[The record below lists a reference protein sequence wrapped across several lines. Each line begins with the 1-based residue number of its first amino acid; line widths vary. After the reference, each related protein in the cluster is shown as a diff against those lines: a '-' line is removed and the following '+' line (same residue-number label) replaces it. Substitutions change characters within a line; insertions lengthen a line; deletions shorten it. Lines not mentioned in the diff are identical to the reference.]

1 MLGLPTWL
9 VVLIG
14 LVFNISSALVT
25 HFIIEGKD
33 QQLSIL
39 STQAARNNKEI
50 DLFWIQIEGME
61 RKREALYLFLNQGDL
76 NENVAQQFSILL
88 KTYLHQEIPVAKL
101 QNIGE
106 LDLEINNYQDDLRE
120 KIDNKYFLNLEL
132 AELEGVLKKQISGLR
147 NWSIFLQMIGLSLI
161 LARDLSRK
169 KPS

>member
-39 STQAARNNKEI
+39 STQAAKNNKEI

-61 RKREALYLFLNQGDL
+61 RKREALYLLLNQGALKD
-76 NENVAQQFSILL
+76 NVAKQFSNLL
-88 KTYLHQEIPVAKL
+88 KTYLHQEIPISAL
-101 QNIGE
+101 HNISE
-106 LDLEINNYQDDLRE
+106 VDLKINDYQDDLRE
-120 KIDNKYFLNLEL
+120 KIDKKYFLNLEL
-132 AELEGVLKKQISGLR
+132 AELEMVLKKQISRLR

-169 KPS
+169 NPV

>member
-50 DLFWIQIEGME
+50 DLFWVQIEGME

>member
-1 MLGLPTWL
+1 MLALPTWL

-14 LVFNISSALVT
+14 LVFNISSALIT

-39 STQAARNNKEI
+39 STQTARNNKEI

-61 RKREALYLFLNQGDL
+61 RKREALYLLLNQEILKD
-76 NENVAQQFSILL
+76 NVAQQFSILL
-88 KTYLHQEIPVAKL
+88 KMHLHQEISVTAL
-101 QNIGE
+101 QNISQ
-106 LDLEINNYQDDLRE
+106 LDLKINDYQDDLRE

-132 AELEGVLKKQISGLR
+132 VELEMRLKQQISRLR

-161 LARDLSRK
+161 LARDLSRRN
-169 KPS
+169 PG

>member
-76 NENVAQQFSILL
+76 KENVAQQFSILL

-169 KPS
+169 KPI